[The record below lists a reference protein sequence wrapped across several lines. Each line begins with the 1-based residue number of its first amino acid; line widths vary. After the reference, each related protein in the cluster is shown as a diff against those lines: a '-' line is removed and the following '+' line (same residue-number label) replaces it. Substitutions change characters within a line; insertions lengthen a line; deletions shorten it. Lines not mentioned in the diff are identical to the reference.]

1 MISQEIYFVLLR
13 LIKEQKS
20 KVQKVRITNLWLF
33 STISLKP
40 HTADL
45 SLCSLTYT
53 MVSNIQIQNLQVLL
67 DGLYD
72 PKSNLHKL
80 RMPVSPVMKMI
91 WDMVTED
98 WEVFSDHLDD
108 P

>member
-1 MISQEIYFVLLR
+1 M
-13 LIKEQKS
+13 
-20 KVQKVRITNLWLF
+20 F
-33 STISLKP
+33 S
-40 HTADL
+40 
-45 SLCSLTYT
+45 Y
-53 MVSNIQIQNLQVLL
+53 IQLQNLQVLL

>member
-1 MISQEIYFVLLR
+1 M
-13 LIKEQKS
+13 
-20 KVQKVRITNLWLF
+20 
-33 STISLKP
+33 
-40 HTADL
+40 
-45 SLCSLTYT
+45 
-53 MVSNIQIQNLQVLL
+53 L

-72 PKSNLHKL
+72 PESSLSKL
-80 RMPVSPVMKMI
+80 RMPVVKSPLMKMI